1 MILPFA
7 YFSILI
13 SHHFPPLSSH
23 NDLLVFPGT
32 YYSITFLHDLV
43 PLDIVWNVLLFYIL
57 QIPTS
62 PLRL

>member
-43 PLDIVWNVLLFYIL
+43 PLDIVWNVLLFYTL
-57 QIPTS
+57 
-62 PLRL
+62 